1 MLKAPGK
8 SSERTQWAG
17 MCLGAGRWHWKSMT
31 KKEIPVEYTPKS
43 MKLNDGSREESLYV
57 FEICLM
63 KTTVYLPS
71 NHQ

>member
-1 MLKAPGK
+1 
-8 SSERTQWAG
+8 
-17 MCLGAGRWHWKSMT
+17 MT

-43 MKLNDGSREESLYV
+43 IKLNDGFREESLYV

-63 KTTVYLPS
+63 KTAIYLPS